1 MSLKFACLA
10 VACLAI
16 GAIPVRAHHSH
27 GNYDVAHWTTMEGT
41 VKELH
46 LLVPHSW
53 VYMDVKDDKGEV
65 TTWALEATGPSG
77 LLKVG
82 IKREDVRPGDP
93 IKVRCHLLR
102 DGSNGC
108 LLGFLTPM
116 HGDPARGHGVEKDWD
131 GDGGAGYSSTVPV
144 ATPR

>member
-1 MSLKFACLA
+1 MAFKFLGLVTICVLSLGLRA
-10 VACLAI
+10 
-16 GAIPVRAHHSH
+16 PAHHSH
-27 GNYDVAHWTTMEGT
+27 NAYEVTEWSPLEGV

-46 LLVPHSW
+46 WVVPHSW
-53 VYMDVKDDKGEV
+53 VYVDVKDAKGEV

-82 IKREDVRPGDP
+82 IKREDVKPGDA

-108 LLGFLTPM
+108 LLGFVTPM
-116 HGDPARGHGVEKDWD
+116 HGDMARGHGVEKDWD
-131 GDGGAGYSSTVPV
+131 GDGGAGYSATTPV